1 MATLGAAQLLDAWE
15 DASALAPPAAAL
27 RLLAAAC
34 PHVPPDAL
42 ATLPIGRRNQLLLH
56 LRGVLFGDDMALV
69 ATCPACGERLETGVA
84 LAALCAAPTVDGTV
98 HEVVVDARRFRFR
111 PPGTADLDGLPAAPA
126 AAARAL
132 LARCLMDADTDATTL
147 SDRDVDA
154 IAAAMAAADPLADP
168 QLGLCC
174 PACGHGWDAG
184 LDVAASLLQEIHAWA
199 QRTLGEVDALARS
212 YGWREPDILALSP
225 ARRRLYLEMGQP

>member
-1 MATLGAAQLLDAWE
+1 MAMLGAAQLLDAWE

-34 PHVPPDAL
+34 PQARPDELAAL
-42 ATLPIGRRNQLLLH
+42 PLGRRNQALLH
-56 LRGVLFGDDMALV
+56 LRSALFGDDMALV
-69 ATCPACGERLETGVA
+69 AACPACAERLETRVA
-84 LAALCAAPTVDGTV
+84 LATLCAAPTTDGGAR
-98 HEVVVDARRFRFR
+98 EVVVDARRFRVR
-111 PPGTADLDGLPAAPA
+111 LPGTADLDGLPLDPA

-132 LARCLMDADTDATTL
+132 LARCLQDT
-147 SDRDVDA
+147 DVDA
-154 IAAAMAAADPLADP
+154 AAMSDREVEALAAAMADADPLADP
-168 QLGLCC
+168 QLRLCC

-199 QRTLGEVDALARS
+199 QRTLREVDALARS